1 MKRKLFYLT
10 ILALIILTFKNYSL
24 VLDTAVES
32 VSIWLY
38 KVFPY
43 LFIMIILNDLL
54 LQADF
59 SGNFKNAHTYIFIMS
74 LLSGTPTSAYIIKGL
89 YLEENISKNNANL
102 ALLFTYFCNPL
113 FLYSFFT
120 LIFNNSFITT
130 KLMLIHYLSNIII
143 FFYIRKKIV
152 KEIIPRKKVHIDL
165 ASAITKSMN
174 TTIMVLGTITFYM
187 ILSNILLTCF
197 NITNITSATIK
208 GILEITQGLNAILNL
223 NISLKIKEMI
233 ATLFISFGGF
243 SIHTQIK
250 CIIEKT
256 DLEYSYF
263 LFGRILQVIIS
274 LILVCAIPNAG

>member
-10 ILALIILTFKNYSL
+10 ILTFIILIFKNYSL
-24 VLDTAVES
+24 VLNTSIEAA
-32 VSIWLY
+32 SIWLY

-59 SGNFKNAHTYIFIMS
+59 SGFFKNAHTYIFIMS

-89 YLEENISKNNANL
+89 YLGKNISKNNANL
-102 ALLFTYFCNPL
+102 VLLFTYFCNPL

-120 LIFNNSFITT
+120 LIFNNPFITI

-143 FFYIRKKIV
+143 FLFIKKKLN
-152 KEIIPRKKVHIDL
+152 KEMIPRKKVHIDL

-187 ILSNILLTCF
+187 ILSNILLTSF
-197 NITNITSATIK
+197 SITNFTSTIIK
-208 GILEITQGLNAILNL
+208 GTLEVTQGLNSILNL

-233 ATLFISFGGF
+233 AILFISFGGL

-250 CIIEKT
+250 CIIENT

-263 LFGRILQVIIS
+263 LLGRILQVIIS
-274 LILVCAIPNAG
+274 LILVCTIPYTG